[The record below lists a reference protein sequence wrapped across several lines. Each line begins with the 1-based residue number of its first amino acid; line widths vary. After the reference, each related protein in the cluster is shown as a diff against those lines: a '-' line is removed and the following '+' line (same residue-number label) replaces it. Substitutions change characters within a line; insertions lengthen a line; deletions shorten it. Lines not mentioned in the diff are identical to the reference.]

1 MPEGETKYLS
11 IPVISGVPIIYRM
24 NPSRHSNHFGL
35 NRKRYFSWKF
45 LVVGMFFM
53 LAGCGQDPPTNST
66 LLNFPFGIAIY
77 SDSSNSTNSFMAI
90 TSYGTH
96 QVLLFPNYTQMG
108 FLKFGK
114 TASPPYSLNVNN
126 ASLQGPDGL
135 LVYPAASNISAYTP
149 AGIPHCT
156 SNPSTPAL
164 LVADGINNA
173 IYIFCNFNPAQPGPP
188 TITISGGNT
197 QLTSP
202 EGLSIDTLDNNG
214 STLTA
219 PILFVANSGA
229 GGVLAFDLSQ
239 IKGTGNQNLSPSGG
253 VLPGVAGNICN
264 GLSANNTSLNCP
276 AGLYYSNQL
285 RTLFVS
291 DTGNNEV
298 MIYAN
303 AYCLGVAYETPLPS
317 GCTGAVNIQ
326 PSARLSGGNTY
337 LTTPDGIVVYQNSL
351 YVADAGATDVLIWDN
366 VDKLITGV
374 PTGSQTPSRKIGG
387 NITDLNGP
395 YGLAFDPNIQ
405 TSNPPS
411 GIGPGSGTFFLS
423 QIYAGQIDGFS
434 PATTF
439 TGNNAPNYQ
448 VTITNPGLNG
458 VSNGA
463 SSNGVPTFF

>member
-1 MPEGETKYLS
+1 MIL
-11 IPVISGVPIIYRM
+11 
-24 NPSRHSNHFGL
+24 FGMMIL
-35 NRKRYFSWKF
+35 
-45 LVVGMFFM
+45 

-66 LLNFPFGIAIY
+66 NLNFPFGIAIY
-77 SDSSNSTNSFMAI
+77 SNATQTSSSWMAI

-96 QVLLFPNYTQMG
+96 QVLLFPNYTNAG
-108 FLKFGK
+108 FLGFGG
-114 TASPPYSLNVNN
+114 TASPPYSLNVSN

-135 LVYPAASNISAYTP
+135 LVYPSASNISYQFAS
-149 AGIPHCT
+149 IPHCT
-156 SNPSTPAL
+156 SKATSPAL

-173 IYIFCNFNPAQPGPP
+173 IYIFCGFNPAKPGPP

-214 STLTA
+214 TPLTA
-219 PILFVANSGA
+219 GPILFVANSGA

-239 IKGTGNQNLSPSGG
+239 IQGTGNQNLSPSGG
-253 VLPGVAGNICN
+253 ILPGVAGNICN
-264 GLSANNTSLNCP
+264 GLAANNTALNCP

-303 AYCLGVAYETPLPS
+303 AYCLGVAYEKSLLSGS
-317 GCTGAVNIQ
+317 GCSGAVNIQ

-337 LTTPDGIVVYQNSL
+337 LSTPDGIVVYQNSL
-351 YVADAGATDVLIWDN
+351 YVADAGAGDILIWDN
-366 VDKLITGV
+366 VDKLLTGV
-374 PTGSQTPSRKIGG
+374 PTGSETPSRKIGG
-387 NITDLNGP
+387 NLVGMNGP
-395 YGLAFDPNIQ
+395 YGLAFDPNL
-405 TSNPPS
+405 TLS
-411 GIGPGSGTFFLS
+411 GTCSPASGGISSGSGTFFLS
-423 QIYAGQIDGFS
+423 QISAGQIDGFS

-439 TGNNAPNYQ
+439 TGNNPPTCQ
-448 VTITNPGLNG
+448 VTITNPGLNS
-458 VSNGA
+458 VSNGS

>member
-1 MPEGETKYLS
+1 
-11 IPVISGVPIIYRM
+11 M
-24 NPSRHSNHFGL
+24 NGG
-35 NRKRYFSWKF
+35 NRSFWKS
-45 LVVGMFFM
+45 LLIGMLFM

-77 SDSSNSTNSFMAI
+77 SNSTAPSSSFMAI

-96 QVLLFPNYTQMG
+96 QVLLFPNYTSS
-108 FLKFGK
+108 FKSFGK
-114 TASPPYSLNVNN
+114 TVSPPYSLNVTN

-135 LVYPAASNISAYTP
+135 LVYPSASNISYTTAP
-149 AGIPHCT
+149 ISPNCNSSST
-156 SNPSTPAL
+156 SPAL

-173 IYIFCNFNPAQPGPP
+173 IYIFCGFDPTKPGPP
-188 TITISGGNT
+188 TITISGSNT

-202 EGLSIDTLDNNG
+202 EGMSIDTLDNNG
-214 STLTA
+214 NTLPA

-253 VLPGVAGNICN
+253 ILPGVAGNICN
-264 GLSANNTSLNCP
+264 GLAANNTSLNCP
-276 AGLYYSNQL
+276 AELYYSNQL

-303 AYCLGVAYETPLPS
+303 AYCLGKAYETPLPT

-337 LTTPDGIVVYQNSL
+337 LSTPDGIVVYQNSL
-351 YVADAGATDVLIWDN
+351 YVADAAADYILIWDN

-387 NITDLNGP
+387 NVTVLSGP
-395 YGLAFDPNIQ
+395 YGLAFDPNITT
-405 TSNPPS
+405 TSPPAGISS
-411 GIGPGSGTFFLS
+411 GNGTFFLS
-423 QIYAGQIDGFS
+423 QLYAGQIDGFS